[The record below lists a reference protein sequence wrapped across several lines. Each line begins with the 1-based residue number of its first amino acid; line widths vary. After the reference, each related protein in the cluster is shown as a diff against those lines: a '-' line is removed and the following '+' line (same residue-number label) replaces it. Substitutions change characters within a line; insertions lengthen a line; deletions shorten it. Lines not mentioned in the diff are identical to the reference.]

1 MSVKKLLVVGYVW
14 PEPNSS
20 AAGSRMLQLI
30 ACFQSAG
37 YQVTYASAADI
48 SPHAIDL
55 ASINVCQ
62 KSIVLNC
69 SSFDKWVAEVQPD
82 VVLYDRFM
90 MEEQFGW
97 RVSRACPHALQV
109 LDMEDV
115 HCLRHARHEAV
126 KQGEIF
132 DGVAAPMSDI
142 ALREVASILRCDI
155 TLVISEYEMEWLQST
170 FAIPAQLLHYSPFMI
185 EHVVPELQPSFEQ
198 RQHFIAIGNFRHAPN
213 WDAVLQL
220 KQCWPAIRAQLPQV
234 ELHIYGAYPP
244 PKATQLHNTKQGFM
258 VKGWCDDAFDVIK
271 HARVM
276 LAPLRFGAGLKGKL
290 LDAAQCQTPAITSSI
305 GAEGMYGDLEA
316 MAKICDTESE
326 FIAQAVSLY
335 QSKPQWQL
343 LSEAGAQLIP
353 KRFSM
358 DYHCPLLI
366 ELITRVQQQLEQHR
380 RTNFYG
386 AMLRH
391 HSMRSTQYMGQ
402 WIEVKNRLQEY
413 CK

>member
-37 YQVTYASAADI
+37 YQVIYASAADI
-48 SPHAIDL
+48 SAHAVDL
-55 ASINVCQ
+55 ASISVRQ
-62 KSIVLNC
+62 ESIVLNC
-69 SSFDKWVAEVQPD
+69 SSFDQWVAELQPD

-97 RVSRACPHALQV
+97 RVSKACPLALQV

-132 DGVAAPMSDI
+132 NGVAPMSDI
-142 ALREVASILRCDI
+142 ALREVAAILRCDI
-155 TLVISEYEMEWLQST
+155 TLVISEYEMDWLQHT
-170 FAIPAQLLHYSPFMI
+170 FAIPRQLLHYSPFMI
-185 EHVVPELQPSFEQ
+185 EHAAPVLQPSFEQ

-244 PKATQLHNTKQGFM
+244 PKATQLHNAKQGFM
-258 VKGWCDDAFDVIK
+258 VKGWCDDTFDVIK

-305 GAEGMYGDLEA
+305 GAEGMYGDLDA
-316 MAKICDTESE
+316 MAKICDNEPE
-326 FIAQAVSLY
+326 FIANAVCLY

-358 DYHCPLLI
+358 DYHGPLLI
-366 ELITRVQQQLEQHR
+366 GLITKVQQQLEIHR

-402 WIEVKNRLQEY
+402 WIEVKNRLQEH